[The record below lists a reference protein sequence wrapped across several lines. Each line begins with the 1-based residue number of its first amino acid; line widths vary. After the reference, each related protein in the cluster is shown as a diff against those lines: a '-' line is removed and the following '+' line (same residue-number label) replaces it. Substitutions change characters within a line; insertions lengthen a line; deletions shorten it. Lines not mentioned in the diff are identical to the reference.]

1 MHLLR
6 SRPVPLALVLAV
18 VVPIVFGA
26 ICGYV
31 LGINEIAYVVLSLLG
46 IAGGYFAGYEHD
58 GPGEG
63 ALRGLVG
70 GSLFGGFILLTK
82 ELTGEEP
89 KAELPDPEILLLVLT
104 TGLGVILGALGGRRR
119 AKDIHEPAEAEEEK
133 PVFSLKR
140 LSLPEFVGFLGAGVL
155 LASLFMPWFGT
166 SETNENSTLCMKR
179 GGDMCTAWETFAL
192 LDYLLLAACIAPF
205 VLAYILV
212 RGHKLTWRPGEVTMI
227 VGMIAFSLVLLNGI
241 ILGRPGERSVEISLE
256 YGYLV
261 ALAGAA
267 GIGVSGLLRQA
278 QGGRARKPPGSI

>member
-1 MHLLR
+1 VHLLR

-18 VVPIVFGA
+18 VVPIVFGVITGFA
-26 ICGYV
+26 
-31 LGINEIAYVVLSLLG
+31 LGINEIAYLVLSLLG

-70 GSLFGGFILLTK
+70 GSLFGGFILLTND
-82 ELTGEEP
+82 LIGEEP
-89 KAELPDPEILLLVLT
+89 KAELPDPKILLLVLT

-119 AKDIHEPAEAEEEK
+119 AKDIHEPPEAEEEK
-133 PVFSLKR
+133 PVFSLRR
-140 LSLPEFVGFLGAGVL
+140 LKLSEFVGFLGAGVL

-166 SETNENSTLCMKR
+166 SETNENSTLCGKS
-179 GGDMCTAWETFAL
+179 GGDMCSAWETFAL

-212 RGHKLTWRPGEVTMI
+212 RGFKLTWRPGEVTMI
-227 VGMIAFSLVLLNGI
+227 VGMIAFALVLLNGI
-241 ILGRPGERSVEISLE
+241 IFGRPGERSVEISLE

-261 ALAGAA
+261 ALVGAFA
-267 GIGVSGLLRQA
+267 ITMGGLVRQA
-278 QGGRARKPPGSI
+278 QGGRGRKPPGSI